1 MMRFFSAVA
10 FCLVLVACSSNND
23 SDSGDQPGDELNPTS
38 MTLEFVTPPTNG
50 KLPPDLMPPI

>member
-1 MMRFFSAVA
+1 
-10 FCLVLVACSSNND
+10 VACSSNND